1 MFGGWIGV
9 MVSRAGWIFDQ
20 TDVVA
25 LPVWAAVVVA
35 AFVVVGCALAF
46 VRGWTDDRGAM
57 MGRVALV
64 LVAALVGLV
73 VIDQVVR
80 RDLSGERQALAARA
94 QALSARATMPGSA
107 LACLDAMAGETVE
120 TACERALF
128 ATPEAAA
135 AAVSYVDAQLS
146 LLAAGSQQLRRGDRG
161 HEGMLA
167 NLRRAAE
174 LDRFGI
180 VAHVLAVGHGC
191 TPEQCAAF
199 ALLHDASRVRLNM
212 VGRSYDTIVNRH
224 MAAWPAAG
232 SPAVAANAPP
242 AVAEA
247 PASAPLA
254 GVKLPNNLF
263 LPSSSSIPA
272 VSIMNAEP
280 TGSPQ
285 DTTGSTQAPTPTLPR
300 KPQAQ
305 ARPQGNSPAAARP
318 APAAPAPSGQ

>member
-1 MFGGWIGV
+1 ML
-9 MVSRAGWIFDQ
+9 SRTGWIFDQ
-20 TDVVA
+20 ADVVA

-35 AFVVVGCALAF
+35 AFIVVGCALAF
-46 VRGWTDDRGAM
+46 VRGWTDDRGAIAM
-57 MGRVALV
+57 MGRIALV
-64 LVAALVGLV
+64 LVGLV

-80 RDLSGERQALAARA
+80 RDLAGDRQAVAARA
-94 QALSARATMPGSA
+94 QELSARAIMPGSA

-120 TACERALF
+120 TACEKALF
-128 ATPEAAA
+128 ATPEATA
-135 AAVSYVDAQLS
+135 AAVAYVDAQLS
-146 LLAAGSQQLRRGDRG
+146 LLAAGSQQRRRGDRS

-174 LDRFGI
+174 LDRFGL

-212 VGRSYDTIVNRH
+212 AERSYDAIINRH
-224 MAAWPAAG
+224 AAAWPAAG
-232 SPAVAANAPP
+232 SPPVAGNAPP

-247 PASAPLA
+247 PAGAPLA
-254 GVKLPNNLF
+254 GAKLPNNLF

-280 TGSPQ
+280 TASPH
-285 DTTGSTQAPTPTLPR
+285 DTTGSTQPPPAR

-305 ARPQGNSPAAARP
+305 ARPQANSPTAARP
-318 APAAPAPSGQ
+318 APTPPAPRDP